1 MKRVSSNLQHN
12 DSNYAIRRQESR
24 LHKLNNSIQ
33 SQKRIQSLRDDP
45 LAAGHSVR
53 YKSFLARLERFEKNA
68 RTLQDQY
75 SVAEAS
81 INSTLEILQRLRSLS
96 VQNANGV
103 YTKSDMQNAAN
114 EVDELLKEL
123 VQIGNATTAD
133 GTYVFAGAK
142 SFSSP
147 FETVWG
153 NVYGADEAVITDVR
167 YVGAQGQKVVETDEQ
182 TYLLADNEGN
192 RIFWAE
198 RQSLFSE
205 VDSRDYVVPFDSSIE
220 IDGVEIPLAEGDNIY
235 AIVSKI
241 NDSGAPVK
249 AHIDPA
255 TNGLSLVGIDP
266 HQIWLEDGEGG
277 EVLYELGMI
286 KKEEMAPYN
295 VANSVRSSG
304 GSLFDSVIAMRD
316 ALFAGDHESLGGKV
330 LGALDGSIE
339 TITTRMTELGA
350 RYSRAEATIARI
362 GAQTLNVTNQEAR
375 ESDIDFT
382 KAISDLKMYEFIHS
396 ASLSVLGNLYKSS
409 LLNHLK

>member
-1 MKRVSSNLQHN
+1 MKRISSNLQHT
-12 DSNYAIRRQESR
+12 DSNYSIRRQESK

-33 SQKRIQSLRDDP
+33 SQKRIQTLRDDP

-75 SVAEAS
+75 SVAES
-81 INSTLEILQRLRSLS
+81 SLNSTLEILQRIRSLS

-103 YTKSDMQNAAN
+103 YTKSDMQNTAN

-123 VQIGNATTAD
+123 IQIGNATTAD

-142 SFSSP
+142 SFTKP
-147 FETVWG
+147 FEPVWG
-153 NVYGADEAVITDVR
+153 NVYGADEEVITDVH
-167 YVGAQGQKVVETDEQ
+167 YVGSQGQKLVESDEA
-182 TYLLADNEGN
+182 TYLLADNEGS

-205 VDSRDYVVPFDSSIE
+205 TDSRDYIVPFDSAIE
-220 IDGVEIPLAEGDNIY
+220 IDGMSIPLAEGDNIY
-235 AIVSKI
+235 AIISKI

-249 AHIDPA
+249 ARLDP
-255 TNGLSLVGIDP
+255 TSNGLSLVSVDS
-266 HQIWLEDGEGG
+266 HQIWLEDVEGSD
-277 EVLYELGMI
+277 VFYELGMI
-286 KKEEMAPYN
+286 KKETSAPYN
-295 VANSVRSSG
+295 LASSVRISG
-304 GSLFDSVIAMRD
+304 GSLFDAVIAMRD
-316 ALFAGDHESLGGKV
+316 ALFAGDHEALGGKV
-330 LGALDGSIE
+330 LGALDGGIE

-350 RYSRAEATIARI
+350 KYSRAEAIIARI
-362 GAQTLNVTNQEAR
+362 GNQTLNVTNQESR
-375 ESDIDFT
+375 ESDLDFT